1 MKNSPVQIL
10 KIFGKLIV
18 GQMEVIVYL
27 SLKCSYTF
35 CVVLKMAVQ
44 IFGPNIWCDVGVDSL
59 FILFFQKEIYGHFIR
74 IGCMNDI
81 LSRLFSV
88 PTFEC
93 ELIL

>member
-27 SLKCSYTF
+27 SLKCSDTF

-44 IFGPNIWCDVGVDSL
+44 IFGPNIWCDVGVDSFL
-59 FILFFQKEIYGHFIR
+59 FYSSKRKYTAILLG
-74 IGCMNDI
+74 
-81 LSRLFSV
+81 LV
-88 PTFEC
+88 A
-93 ELIL
+93 